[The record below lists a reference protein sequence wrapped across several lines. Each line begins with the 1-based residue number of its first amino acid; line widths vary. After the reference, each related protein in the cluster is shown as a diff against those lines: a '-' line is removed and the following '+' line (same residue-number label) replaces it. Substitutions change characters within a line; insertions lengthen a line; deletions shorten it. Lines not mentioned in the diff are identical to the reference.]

1 MLAKDSS
8 LTFGTSL
15 FASLTEDVERSQDV
29 VVIRVH
35 LKGLPVI
42 AILVH
47 DIGESRILI
56 IERLRGEVGCEV
68 SSDYR

>member
-8 LTFGTSL
+8 LTFVASL
-15 FASLTEDVERSQDV
+15 FASLAEDMERSQDI

-35 LKGLPVI
+35 LEGLPVI

-47 DIGESRILI
+47 NIGESRILI